1 MKRILLILGAI
12 VLTFNISSAQNYI
25 SNRAPLLE
33 SNYMELPIGDIKA
46 EGWLLLQ
53 LQAQRTGLTGNL
65 DEVYPNVVGDR
76 NAWLGGDGDAWERGP
91 YWIDG
96 LLPLAYQLND
106 KDLIAKA
113 NRWVECILNS
123 QKENGYFGPDTDRPY
138 EPGLQR
144 GNSHDWWPKMVAL
157 KILKQHYMATKDPRV
172 IPFLDKYFRYQLEML
187 PSKPLDNWTFWGAQ
201 RGGDN
206 LDIVHWLYNITG
218 EKYLLELGE
227 LIHKQ
232 TTPWTEYFHDGEI
245 LRTQNNIHCVNLA
258 QGYKEPIVYY
268 QQSKDVR
275 QLQAMKNGGEVIRK
289 YIGLATGLWAGDE
302 LLNYGSPNRG
312 SELCTAIEM
321 MYSLET
327 MMRITGDTQWADY
340 LERVAYNALPT
351 QTTDDF
357 TTRQYYQQ
365 SNQIACTR
373 NSYRTFST
381 PHTDVD
387 VVFGVLTGYPCCTC
401 NMHQGWPKFTQNLWY
416 ATDDNGLAAMVFA
429 PSSVKAK
436 VADGVQVEVKEET
449 FYPFDETIKMTLNFP
464 DKKVKEAFFPLKFR
478 IPGWCEAPIVKV
490 NGEVVDQTMTPGCMV
505 ALRRTWKKGDVVT
518 IELPMEVKRSNW
530 YDNSVAIERG
540 PLLYALKLEEKWERK
555 EVEPESIVS
564 CGTYFYEVTT
574 PSKWNYCLTRASL
587 KKENFPASFELV
599 RRETD
604 RTKYPWNLENA
615 PLVLKVKARELKDWA
630 EFRGSACEIPFF
642 TQQGSDV
649 GEEEVIE
656 LIPYGCTTLRISQF
670 PVR

>member
-1 MKRILLILGAI
+1 MRRIILLASAIMLASSIL
-12 VLTFNISSAQNYI
+12 NAQSYI

-33 SNYMELPIGDIKA
+33 SKYMELPIGDIKA

-53 LQAQRTGLTGNL
+53 LEAQRTGLTGNL

-106 KDLIAKA
+106 KELIAKA

-123 QKENGYFGPDTDRPY
+123 QKEDGYFGPDTDRPE

-157 KILKQHYMATKDPRV
+157 KILKQYYMATADSRV
-172 IPFLDKYFRYQLEML
+172 IAFLDKYFRYQLVTL
-187 PSKPLDNWTFWGAQ
+187 PSKPLDHWTFWGAQ

-245 LRTQNNIHCVNLA
+245 LRTQNSLHCVNLA

-302 LLNYGSPNRG
+302 LLNYGNPNRG
-312 SELCTAIEM
+312 SELCTAVEM

-351 QTTDDF
+351 QATDDF
-357 TTRQYYQQ
+357 SARQYYQQ
-365 SNQIACTR
+365 ANQIACTR
-373 NSYRTFST
+373 NSHRTFST

-387 VVFGVLTGYPCCTC
+387 VVYGLLTGYPCCTC

-429 PSSVKAK
+429 PSSVTAT
-436 VADGVQVEVKEET
+436 VADGVKVEVTEDT
-449 FYPFDETIKMTLNFP
+449 FYPFDEKIKMTICFP
-464 DKKVKEAFFPLKFR
+464 DKKVKEAYFPLKFR
-478 IPGWCEAPIVKV
+478 IPGWCKSPIVKV
-490 NGEVVDQTMTPGCMV
+490 NGEATDQTLASGCMV
-505 ALRRTWKKGDVVT
+505 TLRRTWKKGDVVT
-518 IELPMEVKRSNW
+518 IELPMEVECSRW
-530 YDNSVAIERG
+530 YDKSAAIERG
-540 PLLYALKLEEKWERK
+540 PLLYALKLEEIWERK
-555 EVEPESIVS
+555 EMEPKNVA
-564 CGTYFYEVTT
+564 TYGNHYYEVTT

-587 KKENFPASFELV
+587 KDENFPASFKLV
-599 RRETD
+599 RKGTD
-604 RTKYPWNLENA
+604 RTEYPWNIENA

-630 EFRGSACEIPFF
+630 EFRGSACEIPFY
-642 TQQGSDV
+642 TQPKTDM
-649 GEEEVIE
+649 GEETEIE

>member
-1 MKRILLILGAI
+1 MKRIFLISAAI
-12 VLTFNISSAQNYI
+12 VLTSGISGAQSYI
-25 SNRAPLLE
+25 ANRAPLLE
-33 SNYMELPIGDIKA
+33 SRYMELPLGDIKA

-53 LQAQRTGLTGNL
+53 LEAQRTGLTGNL
-65 DEVYPNVVGDR
+65 DEVYPSVVGDR

-106 KDLIAKA
+106 TELIAKA
-113 NRWVECILNS
+113 NRWVECILDS
-123 QKENGYFGPDTDRPY
+123 QKENGYFGPDTDRPN

-157 KILKQHYMATKDPRV
+157 KILKQYYMATSDSRV
-172 IPFLDKYFRYQLEML
+172 VLFMDKYFRYQLETL

-227 LIHKQ
+227 LIHRQ

-245 LRTQNNIHCVNLA
+245 LRTQNKIHCVNLA
-258 QGYKEPIVYY
+258 QGYKEPVVYY
-268 QQSKDVR
+268 QQSKDIR

-302 LLNYGSPNRG
+302 LLNYGNPNRG

-327 MMRITGDTQWADY
+327 MMRITGDTRWADY

-365 SNQIACTR
+365 ANQIACTR
-373 NSYRTFST
+373 NSHRTFST

-416 ATDDNGLAAMVFA
+416 ATDDNGLAALVFA
-429 PSSVKAK
+429 PSSVTAT
-436 VADGVQVEVKEET
+436 VADGVKVEVKEET
-449 FYPFDETIKMTLNFP
+449 FYPFDENIKMTFNFP
-464 DKKVKEAFFPLKFR
+464 DKKVKEACFPLKFR
-478 IPGWCEAPIVKV
+478 IPEWCESPVVKL
-490 NGEVVDQTMTPGCMV
+490 NGEVVDQTMAPGCMV
-505 ALRRTWKKGDVVT
+505 TLRRTWRKGDVLT
-518 IELPMEVKRSNW
+518 IELPMEVRSSRW

-540 PLLYALKLEEKWERK
+540 PLLYALKLEERWERK
-555 EVEPESIVS
+555 EMEPENVV
-564 CGTYFYEVTT
+564 TYGNYYYEVTT
-574 PSKWNYCLTRASL
+574 PSKWNYCLTRSSL

-599 RRETD
+599 RKDTD
-604 RTKYPWNLENA
+604 RTQYPWNLENA
-615 PLVLKVKARELKDWA
+615 PLALKVKARELKDWA
-630 EFRGSACEIPFF
+630 EFRGSACEIPFY
-642 TQQGSDV
+642 TQSGKDV
-649 GEEEVIE
+649 GEEQEIE